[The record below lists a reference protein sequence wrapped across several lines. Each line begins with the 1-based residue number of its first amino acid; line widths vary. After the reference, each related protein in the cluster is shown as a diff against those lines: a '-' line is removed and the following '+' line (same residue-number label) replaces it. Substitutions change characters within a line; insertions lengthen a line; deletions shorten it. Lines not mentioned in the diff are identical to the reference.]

1 MGKVNIRKRSRISFV
16 PLGFPFA
23 EEVLRVFPAL
33 LDLSVEHITE
43 SDKLL
48 RGTKKEEENIY
59 FLLCFQPGSTV
70 VPEDACGISLLQY
83 KTAEQEIWVLSWLT
97 ATGK

>member
-1 MGKVNIRKRSRISFV
+1 MMGKVSIRKRSSISFV

-33 LDLSVEHITE
+33 LDPSVEHITE

-48 RGTKKEEENIY
+48 RGTKKKKKIFIFY
-59 FLLCFQPGSTV
+59 CVFSQAALWYLRMLVVSLCYSIRMLSRRYGS
-70 VPEDACGISLLQY
+70 
-83 KTAEQEIWVLSWLT
+83 
-97 ATGK
+97 